1 MAEYRAVKGGK
12 LKLKGGAAASSLLG
26 KKKKTKRKKV
36 NEQEEWMK
44 EPGAMRHGKLKDFLH
59 VCLII
64 SVYMYELVSLKHAVS
79 SYLYLSRDACNYYC
93 FLLSLKL
100 VT

>member
-64 SVYMYELVSLKHAVS
+64 SVYVIWMNVLSSELELV
-79 SYLYLSRDACNYYC
+79 
-93 FLLSLKL
+93 LLL
-100 VT
+100 VCIPDHV